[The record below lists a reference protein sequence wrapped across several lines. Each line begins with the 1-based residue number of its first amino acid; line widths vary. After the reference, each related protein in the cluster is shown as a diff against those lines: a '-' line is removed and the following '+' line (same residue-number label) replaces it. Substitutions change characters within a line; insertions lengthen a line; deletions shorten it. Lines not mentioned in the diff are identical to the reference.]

1 MQILDNL
8 QILHKPRQLLP
19 RYHRPSGADLACRR
33 PCLHVIM
40 KPIDL
45 LPAALLH
52 RLAPLLTRW
61 AEWPNRAFYLRQ
73 AIDRSFERREL
84 IEAYK

>member
-1 MQILDNL
+1 
-8 QILHKPRQLLP
+8 
-19 RYHRPSGADLACRR
+19 
-33 PCLHVIM
+33 M

-45 LPAALLH
+45 LPAPLLH